1 MVTTP
6 GSMYTQLWSLP
17 DASGQG
23 NAAQGDGGI
32 WKQTSSARGSVYKM
46 PARPGFDA
54 PFEPK
59 PQKGMGG
66 PLGFVGDV
74 FIGAGEAVA
83 DTIVG
88 AVNVVLHP
96 IETVKNLVM
105 LPVTLVT
112 RPGALVAAFTE
123 PFTTAIKE
131 GRPGK
136 AIGRGLAEV
145 GMIVFG
151 PKLIDKGLSKLRG
164 GAINAANAAE
174 HGAKLAEKLGKQ
186 AAKAADQAKRLAAAS
201 HTGEAAKM
209 SQYAR
214 ILDRSAALAATG
226 EVEKVTRAAKYAR
239 WATNAKTVKVATETG
254 KLTMSMPELMT
265 RAEGL
270 LTEASA
276 MVAKQAPKAKK
287 AATAVR
293 QAAKK
298 KAPAQVSKAAKK
310 RAPRASTKT
319 PPAPKT
325 AATPKATPTPKP
337 AAPKPTAAPVAKPTP
352 KPSVVPV
359 SKPPVK
365 PKVSVT
371 PKPSAL
377 PERAQRYAELSEE
390 ASRRATALYK
400 AGHRKEARLVR
411 ELSNGAA
418 EAKRLFLGGDAA
430 AASRTFDGTMQFE
443 GIREAFAHGG
453 RLPSP

>member
-1 MVTTP
+1 MVAKP
-6 GSMYTQLWSLP
+6 GSMYTQQWSVP
-17 DASGQG
+17 DASGSG
-23 NAAQGDGGI
+23 HGAQGDGGI

-74 FIGAGEAVA
+74 FVGAGEAVA

-151 PKLIDKGLSKLRG
+151 PKLISKGLSKLRGG

-186 AAKAADQAKRLAAAS
+186 AARAADQAKRLAAAS

-270 LTEASA
+270 LAEASA
-276 MVAKQAPKAKK
+276 AVAKQVPRARKAS
-287 AATAVR
+287 TAVR

-298 KAPAQVSKAAKK
+298 KAPAQVSKAARK
-310 RAPRASTKT
+310 RAPRSSAKAS
-319 PPAPKT
+319 
-325 AATPKATPTPKP
+325 PTPKP
-337 AAPKPTAAPVAKPTP
+337 AA
-352 KPSVVPV
+352 
-359 SKPPVK
+359 K
-365 PKVSVT
+365 PKVSVASR
-371 PKPSAL
+371 PPALASRPPLL

-411 ELSNGAA
+411 ELANGAS
-418 EAKRLFLGGDAA
+418 EAKRLFLAGDAA
-430 AASRTFDGTMQFE
+430 AASRFFDGTMQFE
-443 GIREAFAHGG
+443 GLRDAFAHGG
-453 RLPSP
+453 RLLSP